1 MTCDWNN
8 VCELVHN
15 FINEKTKV
23 AGHVGLM
30 DLNTSWHYKG
40 EIKLVNL
47 DLGWFNFKSIK
58 CLFKIMNGFIEVTFY
73 I

>member
-15 FINEKTKV
+15 LINEKTKV

-30 DLNTSWHYKG
+30 DLSIQVDYGKG
-40 EIKLVNL
+40 TT
-47 DLGWFNFKSIK
+47 FNFGGVCPALI
-58 CLFKIMNGFIEVTFY
+58 
-73 I
+73 

>member
-15 FINEKTKV
+15 LINEKTKV

-30 DLNTSWHYKG
+30 DLNTSWH
-40 EIKLVNL
+40 
-47 DLGWFNFKSIK
+47 
-58 CLFKIMNGFIEVTFY
+58 
-73 I
+73 